1 MRISDWSSDACSSD
15 LSQRFTAD
23 ELKAQLDGADVP
35 NSKVYTAKDCA
46 EDPQYLARRMVRSV
60 ADPIHGEVLQ
70 AGIVPHIPQSPGEVR
85 WAGPSIG
92 QHNREV
98 LQELLQLSE
107 TALEKLRTDG
117 EVGRASC
124 REREC

>member
-1 MRISDWSSDACSSD
+1 MIDDPRFIGNAARLAHSAIRDEAIGDW
-15 LSQRFTAD
+15 SQRFTAD
-23 ELKAQLDGADVP
+23 ELKAQLDVADVP

-98 LQELLQLSE
+98 LQELQI
-107 TALEKLRTDG
+107 
-117 EVGRASC
+117 GRASC
-124 REREC
+124 RERVCQYV

>member
-1 MRISDWSSDACSSD
+1 MIDDPRFIGNAARVAHSAILDEAIGDW
-15 LSQRFTAD
+15 SQRFTAD

-70 AGIVPHIPQSPGEVR
+70 AVIVPHIPQSPEEIR
-85 WAGPSIG
+85 LAGPSLW
-92 QHNREV
+92 HPNRGGFKS
-98 LQELLQLSE
+98 LFQTQETDLKPLS
-107 TALEKLRTDG
+107 
-117 EVGRASC
+117 
-124 REREC
+124 

>member
-1 MRISDWSSDACSSD
+1 MRISDWSSDVCSSD
-15 LSQRFTAD
+15 LRFTAD

-92 QHNREV
+92 QHKDRKSTRLN
-98 LQELLQLSE
+98 S
-107 TALEKLRTDG
+107 
-117 EVGRASC
+117 SH
-124 REREC
+124 

>member
-1 MRISDWSSDACSSD
+1 MRISDWSSDVCSSR
-15 LSQRFTAD
+15 S
-23 ELKAQLDGADVP
+23 ADVP

-98 LQELLQLSE
+98 LQELQI
-107 TALEKLRTDG
+107 
-117 EVGRASC
+117 GRASC
-124 REREC
+124 RERVCQYV